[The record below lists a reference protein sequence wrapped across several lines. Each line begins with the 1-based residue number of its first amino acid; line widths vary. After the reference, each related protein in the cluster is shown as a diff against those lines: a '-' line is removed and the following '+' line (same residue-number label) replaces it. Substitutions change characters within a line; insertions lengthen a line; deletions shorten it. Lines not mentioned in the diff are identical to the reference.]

1 MTSRTSKRRKTTDED
16 GEGGDGTVTFDLVT
30 PATVR
35 KSKRLRKESKD
46 DSEDELCSSRLSA
59 STSKLQKG
67 QDPADSSPLLRR
79 SERRSKAPEMID
91 DLLLTPPPTV
101 KKPIGKAKKTSSL
114 ETKDDLVLFATPSP
128 RVKRSV
134 GRSKKTLD
142 SASKSLSKPVPR
154 KLVGLLQRQ
163 PVPTVRD
170 PPPSF
175 LDLPKLAMERILGL
189 LDVDSMENLSQTC
202 SYFDQ
207 LICGNFITSLNFPFD
222 ESFIQEIHMAKSI
235 EKKPLLRLAC
245 DKSKTQFK
253 GNMKG
258 NRAKKQ
264 PIFDVQSLQKVS
276 IQKIISSACSETIEY
291 FVYSQLSFLS
301 LNQLKEVNLIPE
313 NFETGII
320 HHESTKTLDNYKQLD
335 TSILKVLQSSDCLK
349 NLTKMDIVMDYY
361 FSADECLGHVPNL
374 RELGIVICGKL
385 GLK

>member
-30 PATVR
+30 PTTVR
-35 KSKRLRKESKD
+35 KSKRLRKDSRD
-46 DSEDELCSSRLSA
+46 DSEDEFVSCLYGSSA

-79 SERRSKAPEMID
+79 STRRSKAPEMID

-101 KKPIGKAKKTSSL
+101 KKPIGKAKKTSSQ
-114 ETKDDLVLFATPSP
+114 ETNDDLDLFATPSP

-142 SASKSLSKPVPR
+142 SASKSLTKPVPR

-301 LNQLKEVNLIPE
+301 LKPVEGSQP
-313 NFETGII
+313 
-320 HHESTKTLDNYKQLD
+320 D
-335 TSILKVLQSSDCLK
+335 
-349 NLTKMDIVMDYY
+349 
-361 FSADECLGHVPNL
+361 P
-374 RELGIVICGKL
+374 REF
-385 GLK
+385 